1 MPARHFSGAR
11 RLGVI
16 LIVAALSVAA
26 CAGSG
31 ISSLGPTASPSAPP
45 SATAAPSPSI
55 AQLPSPEPSP
65 TAEPSPSAA
74 PIPSGIDAP
83 LADGS
88 IATVTVDALHLR
100 AGASTTTAVRKTLKS
115 GTRLF
120 VIGEPKLGEGLR
132 WHRVSIIDPNG
143 CIRDCGGLGW
153 VASPTT
159 GTEEWLR
166 NTPVVECPA
175 SPLTAE
181 ELAPLVALE
190 ALHCYGDRE
199 LTITGWIDSPCCG
212 GVSPWTYRPA
222 WLAGGP
228 FLFFRLRDES
238 LDGRVVEVYF
248 PPDSGVEQPQTT
260 VIMRATAHFDDPA
273 ASTCEA
279 ALSED
284 VGDDEVDESDKPT
297 RAEMVLYCRTRLV
310 ITDYEVVG
318 YQPGPGCGCLP
329 PSPKPAA

>member
-1 MPARHFSGAR
+1 MQSGHLSGGR
-11 RLGVI
+11 RLGLV
-16 LIVAALSVAA
+16 LVVAALTVSA
-26 CAGSG
+26 CAGSTL
-31 ISSLGPTASPSAPP
+31 SSIGPTASPPGQP

-55 AQLPSPEPSP
+55 GHLPSPGPSP

-74 PIPSGIDAP
+74 PIPSGTDDP

-100 AGASTTTAVRKTLKS
+100 AGPSTANAVRKTLTA

-132 WHRVSIIDPNG
+132 WHRVSIIDPDG
-143 CIRDCGGLGW
+143 CTRDCGGLGW
-153 VASPTT
+153 VATPTT
-159 GTEEWLR
+159 GTVEWVR
-166 NTPVVECPA
+166 NTPVDCPA

-181 ELAPLVALE
+181 QLAPLVALE
-190 ALHCYGDRE
+190 QLHCYGDRE
-199 LTITGWIDSPCCG
+199 LTVTGWIDSPCCG
-212 GVSPWTYRPA
+212 YVGPWTFSPA

-238 LDGRVVEVYF
+238 TDGRVVEVYF

-273 ASTCEA
+273 AASCEA
-279 ALSED
+279 SISED
-284 VGDDEVDESDKPT
+284 VGAEEVDEGDKPS

-318 YQPGPGCGCLP
+318 YLPGPGCGCLP